1 MDNNNPLVR
10 LSIFGRVKKM
20 MEYYNGIKL
29 EKNDRKL
36 LRGLYLKNLNDF
48 DEQMEDR
55 YANMTLF

>member
-1 MDNNNPLVR
+1 
-10 LSIFGRVKKM
+10 M

>member
-20 MEYYNGIKL
+20 MEYYKGITLDKT
-29 EKNDRKL
+29 DRKL

-48 DEQMEDR
+48 DE
-55 YANMTLF
+55 